1 MICAETVF
9 RQGLML
15 GLPEI
20 ASPIDKTCSCNVIEK
35 IRAGAVSAGLLAL
48 LERLTERFEF
58 QVGR

>member
-1 MICAETVF
+1 
-9 RQGLML
+9 ML